1 MAFSN
6 QDVTQYV
13 YDQILDS
20 EEPELISIRNRIR
33 DENITLCDVNLTSLL
48 NEDGCLKIKDIARPI
63 EELQEVITN
72 ANEQDE
78 LWEILI
84 RHRPDF
90 LRINPYYR
98 VDERDS
104 RYLYNI
110 LEVIKYEFTES
121 IRYTEILDSG
131 GNLSDFYDDEDDEDD
146 EDNDMNN
153 NDMNNND

>member
-1 MAFSN
+1 MASSN

-20 EEPELISIRNRIR
+20 EEPELISIRDRIR
-33 DENITLCDVNLTSLL
+33 DENLILCDVNLTSLL

-63 EELQEVITN
+63 EDLQKVITN

-78 LWEILI
+78 LWEILM
-84 RHRPDF
+84 RYRPDF

-121 IRYTEILDSG
+121 IRYTEILDAG
-131 GNLSDFYDDEDDEDD
+131 GNLSDFYDDEDDEDN
-146 EDNDMNN
+146 EDNDINN
-153 NDMNNND
+153 NDD